1 VPACPPE
8 MRQMSPDRLR
18 IERLRA
24 ALERVISAAET
35 AARGMHDPGAELME
49 AIACARTE
57 LSR

>member
-1 VPACPPE
+1 